1 MVVVVGITSRDL
13 HIVFRFEKRGEP
25 LGGKKSN
32 ANIMSFMVRILLELT
47 MVLLQNIKT
56 EIPDLQKHLYS
67 PKAKKTYF
75 FSFYAT
81 KDLGLPI

>member
-25 LGGKKSN
+25 LSGKKSN
-32 ANIMSFMVRILLELT
+32 AIIMSFMVRILLELT

-56 EIPDLQKHLYS
+56 EIPDLQKHL
-67 PKAKKTYF
+67 
-75 FSFYAT
+75 
-81 KDLGLPI
+81 

>member
-13 HIVFRFEKRGEP
+13 HIVFRFEKHGEP
-25 LGGKKSN
+25 LSDKKSN

-56 EIPDLQKHLYS
+56 EIPDLQKHL
-67 PKAKKTYF
+67 
-75 FSFYAT
+75 
-81 KDLGLPI
+81 